1 MSKKEVDT
9 LQNLCKRDDIII
21 YESDKGS
28 TIVIVDVDNYIQ
40 EINRKLDNKVF
51 YKLLTKDATETYRI
65 TVNRTINGLKS
76 SHLFHEKIAND
87 ISSLEAKAP

>member
-1 MSKKEVDT
+1 M
-9 LQNLCKRDDIII
+9 QKRYIII

-51 YKLLTKDATETYRI
+51 YK
-65 TVNRTINGLKS
+65 
-76 SHLFHEKIAND
+76 
-87 ISSLEAKAP
+87 